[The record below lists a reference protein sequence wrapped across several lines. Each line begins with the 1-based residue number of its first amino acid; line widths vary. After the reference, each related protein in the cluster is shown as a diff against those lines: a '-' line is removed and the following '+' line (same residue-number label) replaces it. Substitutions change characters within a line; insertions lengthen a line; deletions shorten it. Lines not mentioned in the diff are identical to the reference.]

1 MTRAVVAENLPE
13 LSRDRSNSIG
23 AILVEQGR
31 LSPDEVEKIQ
41 QFALRNG
48 LRFGD
53 AALKLHL
60 LTETDVDLAIAQ
72 QFKYPVLPRGGEH
85 GVADDVVAAY
95 LPQSQM
101 VEPLR
106 LLRSQLSLRRVDP
119 EKKQILV
126 IASAGRGE
134 GRSWLAANLAT
145 VFAQMGERV
154 LLIDADLRHP
164 RQHELFNLNNSV
176 GLSALLTGRAGR
188 EIVRRIHPK
197 LRLFVLPAGSV
208 PPNPQELLGRPVF
221 DVVLDLFA
229 DQYDLVIM
237 DTPATSESADAQVL
251 AARADS
257 AVLLVRRNHTRV
269 DELRTAMQ
277 NLTES
282 GVRVIGSVISEY

>member
-197 LRLFVLPAGSV
+197 LRLFVLPAGSL

>member
-60 LTETDVDLAIAQ
+60 LTETDVDQAIAQ

>member
-60 LTETDVDLAIAQ
+60 LTETDVDQAIAQ

-197 LRLFVLPAGSV
+197 LRLFVLPAGSL